1 MDSLFPGGYDTS
13 ELKRCET
20 DRRRNAL
27 DCMGVWM
34 RMANRIVT
42 AIYDEALS
50 DLGLKGSQLNLL
62 VAVFRE
68 GTIRQTDLATL
79 FNFDETTLSRNG
91 APTTKARCDRINA
104 LPWLSWR
111 AGRCL

>member
-1 MDSLFPGGYDTS
+1 MDSFFPSGYDTS
-13 ELKRCET
+13 ELNRCET
-20 DRRRNAL
+20 DEMAV

-79 FNFDETTLSRNG
+79 FNIDETTLSRNVMRMCR
-91 APTTKARCDRINA
+91 KRMARTA
-104 LPWLSWR
+104 
-111 AGRCL
+111 AE